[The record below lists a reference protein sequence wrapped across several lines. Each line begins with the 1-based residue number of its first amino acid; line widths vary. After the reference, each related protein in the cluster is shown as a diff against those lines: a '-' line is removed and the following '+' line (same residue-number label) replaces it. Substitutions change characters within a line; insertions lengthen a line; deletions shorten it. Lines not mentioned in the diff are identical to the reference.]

1 MTVGQI
7 LAFPSYPIAMDE
19 EVETRPEDAA
29 YLIQS
34 KWSPDAY
41 GKKRFELPG

>member
-1 MTVGQI
+1 MSVGQI
-7 LAFPSYPIAMDE
+7 LAFLSYPIAMDE

-34 KWSPDAY
+34 EWSPDAY
-41 GKKRFELPG
+41 GKTLF